1 MHNVDT
7 IDISMST
14 LQYKTVKPLYGFN
27 HQEVDWQH
35 TRQVNN
41 KIKRKMWLDK
51 TSKSNIDQ
59 INNCVEYGLNAN
71 QVEELYKRIKYHLTY
86 GNGYIFCFNE
96 YWNSLSAMLPHF
108 MIEEYDEAEIL
119 GELEFAISTCFELE
133 EDEMNELK
141 LNRLDIKCDFKY
153 KNQEEFNIIK
163 NILEKAPD
171 QFYTYKKYIKDIKDD
186 VYLFTYLAVRK
197 HKYVDSLIR
206 VEG

>member
-14 LQYKTVKPLYGFN
+14 LQYKKVKPLYGFN

-41 KIKRKMWLDK
+41 KIKSKMWLDK

-59 INNCVEYGLNAN
+59 INNCLEYGLNAN
-71 QVEELYKRIKYHLTY
+71 QVEELKKRIKYHLTY
-86 GNGYIFCFNE
+86 GNGYTFYFNE

-108 MIEEYDEAEIL
+108 MVEEYDEAEIL
-119 GELEFAISTCFELE
+119 GELEFAISTCFNLE
-133 EDEMNELK
+133 DNEMNELR

-171 QFYTYKKYIKDIKDD
+171 QFYTYKKQIREDTEKG
-186 VYLFTYLAVRK
+186 YLFTYVAVRK
-197 HKYVDSLIR
+197 QKYADSFIR
-206 VEG
+206 IEG

>member
-41 KIKRKMWLDK
+41 KIKSKMWLDK

-59 INNCVEYGLNAN
+59 INNCLEYGLNAN

-108 MIEEYDEAEIL
+108 MVEEYDEAEIL
-119 GELEFAISTCFELE
+119 GELEFAISTCFNLE
-133 EDEMNELK
+133 DNEMNELR

-171 QFYTYKKYIKDIKDD
+171 QFYTYKKQIREDTEKG
-186 VYLFTYLAVRK
+186 YLFTYVAVRK
-197 HKYVDSLIR
+197 QKYADSFIR
-206 VEG
+206 IEG